1 MKLHT
6 LAAIVLVWPLLTQ
19 AQPDAPA
26 ASTAAA
32 LGAASPVAAGA
43 DKAQP
48 PTITE
53 SAPSVDA
60 DRPKFSFKRSKRP
73 TLAQLDQAEA
83 TAATTTAAASATSD
97 EPTVARPVT
106 LRRGVVMTFPPNVR
120 TVLDAARYIL
130 TPMGYRVIVPA
141 ATYRET
147 ARILDRPVL
156 SVHRNGA
163 LLPIDIA
170 LVTIG
175 GDDTK
180 LIVDHTAKLVTFE
193 PYYQ

>member
-1 MKLHT
+1 MKLHP
-6 LAAIVLVWPLLTQ
+6 LAAIVLAWPLLTQ
-19 AQPDAPA
+19 AQVDAPA
-26 ASTAAA
+26 AKTAAA
-32 LGAASPVAAGA
+32 PGAASVAASA

-48 PTITE
+48 PTSTE
-53 SAPSVDA
+53 PSPTADA

-83 TAATTTAAASATSD
+83 AAAITTAAASATPA

>member
-19 AQPDAPA
+19 AQADAPA
-26 ASTAAA
+26 TNTAAA
-32 LGAASPVAAGA
+32 PGAASPVAAGA

-53 SAPSVDA
+53 SAPTADA
-60 DRPKFSFKRSKRP
+60 DRPRFSFKRSKRP

-83 TAATTTAAASATSD
+83 AAAAASTTPA
-97 EPTVARPVT
+97 EPAVARPVT